1 MCRALGPLLATQL
14 PTYRGP
20 GQSPG
25 QSFGAAQSSPTR
37 RRANDLWTTLNCIQ
51 ENITEGVQRNNS
63 RRRSDGSGTPK
74 IGNRTSLIMISC
86 QARLR
91 KLRFKI
97 AYRDAAST
105 LYSEGVIQRAN
116 NHADGFG
123 LGGEAAD
130 DAKSSRGFGLV
141 PLTCESDWQPTETVG
156 EAKFGS
162 DTANTKRLTLACEE
176 FDGGELARQK
186 GNSEDRRKQISRPLY
201 GTDVQTERNGLTCV
215 FKREGHRLVFV
226 AGCPSS
232 FKCLADQHGIAI

>member
-1 MCRALGPLLATQL
+1 MCRALGPY
-14 PTYRGP
+14 YRRSCPPIGGP

-25 QSFGAAQSSPTR
+25 QSFDAAQSSPTR

-51 ENITEGVQRNNS
+51 ENITKGVQRNNS
-63 RRRSDGSGTPK
+63 RRHPDGSGTPK

-91 KLRFKI
+91 KLRLQI
-97 AYRDAAST
+97 AYRDAVID

-141 PLTCESDWQPTETVG
+141 PLACESDWQPTETVG
-156 EAKFGS
+156 GW
-162 DTANTKRLTLACEE
+162 
-176 FDGGELARQK
+176 
-186 GNSEDRRKQISRPLY
+186 
-201 GTDVQTERNGLTCV
+201 
-215 FKREGHRLVFV
+215 
-226 AGCPSS
+226 
-232 FKCLADQHGIAI
+232 

>member
-105 LYSEGVIQRAN
+105 LYSEGVIQ
-116 NHADGFG
+116 
-123 LGGEAAD
+123 
-130 DAKSSRGFGLV
+130 
-141 PLTCESDWQPTETVG
+141 
-156 EAKFGS
+156 
-162 DTANTKRLTLACEE
+162 
-176 FDGGELARQK
+176 
-186 GNSEDRRKQISRPLY
+186 
-201 GTDVQTERNGLTCV
+201 
-215 FKREGHRLVFV
+215 
-226 AGCPSS
+226 
-232 FKCLADQHGIAI
+232 